1 MSASPAIMDTVPE
14 KRTGAPVPANRDE
27 RVEIPTKWRIG
38 QALVIGLIVL
48 LAIYYN
54 TIGWH
59 SPAGENNPED
69 ARTIFDQFGFV
80 VLVALV
86 WLTTPVAGVIA
97 TTTFYEAVR
106 RRWMTALLAFGL
118 VMLALSTFFTWM
130 AQGEE
135 EKFLRD
141 FGVGFII
148 IMTLLMAIF
157 LGVALVPPEIERR
170 TIFTILSK
178 PVNRLEFLIGKFLG
192 LCLTLLMNLAIMGV
206 LFLIT
211 YSLFKIRREGWAPAM
226 LANANPGAGHPGLVF
241 DLLNLSRALLL
252 HFGQLTIMA
261 ALALTLS
268 LIVTNI
274 TAIIFCFV
282 AYFGGQA
289 SSFWEHLSGEG
300 AEEGHKTEH
309 LKGPVEGIVKVVYF
323 MLPRLDRFD
332 VRQRLVNDMPIGFNY
347 IWKAFGSGLLYVT
360 VLLTIAY
367 LVFSDREF

>member
-1 MSASPAIMDTVPE
+1 MSASPAVMDTVRE
-14 KRTGAPVPANRDE
+14 TTGAPVPADRDE
-27 RVEIPTKWRIG
+27 RIEIPAKWRIG
-38 QALVIGLIVL
+38 QMVVIGLIVL

-54 TIGWH
+54 TVGWH
-59 SPAGENNPED
+59 SAAGETGAED
-69 ARTIFDQFGFV
+69 SRTIFDQIGFF
-80 VLVALV
+80 VLAGLTF
-86 WLTTPVAGVIA
+86 LTTPTAGTIA
-97 TTTFYEAVR
+97 LTTFYEAVR

-148 IMTLLMAIF
+148 IMTLLMSIF

-178 PVNRLEFLIGKFLG
+178 PVNRAEFLIGKFLG
-192 LCLTLLMNLAIMGV
+192 LCMTLLVNLVIMAAM
-206 LFLIT
+206 FLIT
-211 YSLFKIRREGWAPAM
+211 YAIFRIRREGFGDAM
-226 LANANPGAGHPGLVF
+226 RIDPNPGAGHPGLGF

-252 HFGQLTIMA
+252 HYGQLIIMA
-261 ALALTLS
+261 ALALMLS

-274 TAIIFCFV
+274 TAIVFCFV

-289 SSFWEHLSGEG
+289 SSYWEHLSGES
-300 AEEGHKTEH
+300 AEEGHKAEH
-309 LKGPVEGIVKVVYF
+309 LKGPMQGMVKVVYF

-332 VRQRLVNDMPIGFNY
+332 VRQRLVNDIPIGFNY
-347 IWKAFGSGLLYVT
+347 IWKAFGSGLIYVA